1 MNETNEL
8 KALRFIREINIAIRE
23 LENQSSA
30 TSKRYKKGVKMLQ
43 KEICSVEALL
53 DDGAIIE
60 GTEPWVI
67 LTQQLRSLIF
77 NPTLSNIEEDNS
89 I

>member
-1 MNETNEL
+1 MDENNEL

-43 KEICSVEALL
+43 REICSIEALQ

-60 GTEPWVI
+60 GTEP
-67 LTQQLRSLIF
+67 
-77 NPTLSNIEEDNS
+77 
-89 I
+89 